1 MTDYLQVLCQP
12 VTKSRQKFS
21 KLIGTRVNIIPPDL
35 LVLSNVNPSG
45 RLLAIGKACTCPS
58 VSYQE

>member
-1 MTDYLQVLCQP
+1 M
-12 VTKSRQKFS
+12 TKSRQKFS